1 MMAKFDLTING
12 RSQAPGR
19 AAPGPLDW
27 GMERFMHS
35 LSLDLKSYISDPR
48 LLAIAAKVEAGERLT
63 YEDGLLLY
71 ESPDLTG
78 IGAMAHH
85 VRLKLHGRKT
95 YYVVSRRLSYTNI
108 CVTHCQF
115 CAFQARPGDPRA
127 YVLSADDIL
136 AEMEKPE
143 NHGVRELHMV
153 AGHYPK
159 LKIAYFEDLFRRL
172 KARFP
177 DLHLKVF
184 TMVEM
189 DYYARVSGIS
199 VEEFLDRCVAAGLES
214 CPGGGAEIFDE
225 EIREKICIGKKE
237 ADVWLRVAELC
248 HRKGIPT
255 NCTMLYGHIEQPR
268 HRVDHLLRLRALQ
281 DRTGGF
287 LAYIPLAYQIED
299 NELGRSNVIHET
311 TGHQDLRE
319 VAVARLLLDNVPHI
333 KAYWVMIGEG
343 LAQVGLN
350 YGADDLDGTIIE
362 ESIAHLAGAKTPQA
376 LTKAEL
382 QRLITEAGFEPLER
396 DNLYTIYA

>member
-1 MMAKFDLTING
+1 MPA
-12 RSQAPGR
+12 
-19 AAPGPLDW
+19 
-27 GMERFMHS
+27 
-35 LSLDLKSYISDPR
+35 LSLPLERYISDPR
-48 LLAIAAKVEAGERLT
+48 LLPLADKVRRQERLSF
-63 YEDGLLLY
+63 EDGLLLY

-78 IGAMAHH
+78 IGAMAHSE
-85 VRLKLHGRKT
+85 RLRRHGLKT

-108 CVTHCQF
+108 CYTHCQF
-115 CAFQARPGDPRA
+115 CAFQAKPDDPRA

-136 AEMEKPE
+136 RELEKPE
-143 NHGVRELHMV
+143 NTGVRELHMV

-159 LKIAYFEDLFRRL
+159 LKIEYFEDLFRQL

-189 DYYARVSGIS
+189 DYYARASGLS
-199 VEEFLDRCVAAGLES
+199 VEAFLDRCVAAGLES

-225 EIREKICIGKKE
+225 ELRAKICIGKKD
-237 ADVWLRVAELC
+237 ANVWLEVAELC

-255 NCTMLYGHIEQPR
+255 NCTILYGHIEEPR

-299 NELGRSNVIHET
+299 NELGREYPIFET
-311 TGHQDLRE
+311 TGHLAQ
-319 VAVARLLLDNVPHI
+319 VLDNVPHI

-343 LAQVGLN
+343 QAQIGLN
-350 YGADDLDGTIIE
+350 YGADDMDGTIIE
-362 ESIAHLAGAKTPQA
+362 ETIAHDAGATTPQA
-376 LTKAEL
+376 LSKGEL
-382 QRLITEAGFEPLER
+382 QRLISEAGFEPLER
-396 DNLYTIYA
+396 DNLYKIYS